1 MTDEEVL
8 LEYEAHLA
16 YEGEQLKTC
25 PRCGIETHRPQCPTC
40 KTPDG
45 QALPL
50 TGDSAMD
57 EAYAKIKQGE
67 EVDLEQIIRGG
78 FVPVAPW
85 EEKGEEA

>member
-1 MTDEEVL
+1 MA
-8 LEYEAHLA
+8 LEFEAHLA
-16 YEGEQLKTC
+16 YEGEALKTC

-57 EAYAKIKQGE
+57 AAFTSIAQGE
-67 EVDLEQIIRGG
+67 EIDLEKIIRGG
-78 FVPVAPW
+78 FVPVTPG
-85 EEKGEEA
+85 EKKGEEA